1 MLLRAGRG
9 IWVDLLRALVW
20 VDLLR
25 ALVWAARP
33 EVDFRRRAWAGLR
46 RVSVPAARQG

>member
-25 ALVWAARP
+25 VRALVWAARP
-33 EVDFRRRAWAGLR
+33 EVDSRRRAWVGRR
-46 RVSVPAARQG
+46 RVWVPG

>member
-20 VDLLR
+20 ADLLR

-33 EVDFRRRAWAGLR
+33 EVDSRRRVWAGRRRAW
-46 RVSVPAARQG
+46 VPAARQG